1 MSGGGGERVITN
13 VRQTLLTMGWVGC
26 NLTHVETEFEEKFDQ
41 NSPIIQEA
49 VLSMTYGYSIHSPTF
64 YRSVKI
70 GQNRKHASF
79 SLSLKNLLEQHTSA
93 KFSHTILTCQMNTH
107 KQLSLHPTDHLI
119 NCMLL

>member
-1 MSGGGGERVITN
+1 MASTEPVCEWGGGERVITN

-79 SLSLKNLLEQHTSA
+79 SLISKESTG
-93 KFSHTILTCQMNTH
+93 TTH
-107 KQLSLHPTDHLI
+107 ISKI
-119 NCMLL
+119 